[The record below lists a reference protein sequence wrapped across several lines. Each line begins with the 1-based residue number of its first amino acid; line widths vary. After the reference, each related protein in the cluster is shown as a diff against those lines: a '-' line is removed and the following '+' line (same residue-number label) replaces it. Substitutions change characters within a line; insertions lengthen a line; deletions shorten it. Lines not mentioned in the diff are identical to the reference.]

1 MEKLAQFEIGRIRGQ
16 KIEMFTNFVNKRQC
30 DTLCVW
36 NGQDLTLFL
45 MESSVTITNPTSVS
59 R

>member
-16 KIEMFTNFVNKRQC
+16 KIEMFTSFVNKRQC
-30 DTLCVW
+30 DTLCVY
-36 NGQDLTLFL
+36 GQDLTLFL